1 MLRVMNLK
9 KRFGEKEVL
18 KGVSFNVKEGET
30 KVIIG
35 PSGTG
40 KSTLLACINQ
50 LVNPDEGEVWLKD
63 ELITQAKDMNKIRQR
78 IGFVFQDFGLFNHLT
93 ALKNVMI
100 GLTKV
105 KKLDKNVAREKAL
118 EQLRKVGLE
127 READLY
133 PAQLSGG
140 QKQRV
145 GIARALAMEPE
156 IILFDEP
163 TSALDPELI
172 GEVLYVMK
180 DLAESGMTMLVV
192 THEMG
197 FARSVSDEIIFMENG
212 YIVEQGSPE
221 KLFKNPENERTRQF
235 LNKLSEL
242 YGEGD

>member
-1 MLRVMNLK
+1 MKNNPLLRVMNLK

-118 EQLRKVGLE
+118 EQLRKVGL
-127 READLY
+127 
-133 PAQLSGG
+133 
-140 QKQRV
+140 
-145 GIARALAMEPE
+145 
-156 IILFDEP
+156 
-163 TSALDPELI
+163 
-172 GEVLYVMK
+172 
-180 DLAESGMTMLVV
+180 
-192 THEMG
+192 
-197 FARSVSDEIIFMENG
+197 N
-212 YIVEQGSPE
+212 
-221 KLFKNPENERTRQF
+221 N
-235 LNKLSEL
+235 
-242 YGEGD
+242 